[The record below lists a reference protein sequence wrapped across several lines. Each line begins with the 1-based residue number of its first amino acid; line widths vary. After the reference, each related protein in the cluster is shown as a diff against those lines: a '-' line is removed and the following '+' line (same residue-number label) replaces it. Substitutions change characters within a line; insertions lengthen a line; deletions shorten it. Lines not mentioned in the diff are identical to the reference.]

1 MHLHLMKKQ
10 NSWRWEA
17 ASSLDAFHVDGSCP
31 CADPEM
37 LLF

>member
-10 NSWRWEA
+10 NIWRWAA
-17 ASSLDAFHVDGSCP
+17 ASSLDAFQFDGSCP

-37 LLF
+37 LLS